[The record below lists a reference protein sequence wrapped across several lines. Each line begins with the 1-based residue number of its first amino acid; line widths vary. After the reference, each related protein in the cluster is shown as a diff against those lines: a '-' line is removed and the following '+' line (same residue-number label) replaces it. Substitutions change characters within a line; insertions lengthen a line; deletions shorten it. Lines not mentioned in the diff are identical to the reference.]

1 MIQLTER
8 ASNQIRH
15 LLQRQNREHL
25 ALRIAVSAGGCS
37 GFSYRLAFD
46 DNVRAEDEAFKVDG
60 VNVIVDKK
68 SKEYLKGITIDYMES
83 LMGAGFRF
91 SNPNAT
97 GTCGC
102 GESFS
107 A

>member
-8 ASNQIRH
+8 ASNQIQH
-15 LLQRQNREHL
+15 LLQRQGREHL

-46 DNVRAEDEAFKVDG
+46 DNVRTEDETFKIDG
-60 VNVIVDKK
+60 VDVIVDKK
-68 SKEYLKGITIDYMES
+68 SKQYLKGITIDYMES